1 MTIWV
6 DEVDDA
12 ETVAGALFRRSFG
25 HPIPTFPRHFVA
37 FGRDARGGSQVAG
50 YVHYTPWESTVWL
63 CGGLCA
69 DRDAYARAAPDDA
82 AAWKRAGGIGE
93 IILRATFPLLVDR
106 PAVFSTCGDP
116 KQWQHDLN
124 AGFEPAGPPHLLVH
138 WTRPVPEAERRRLIE
153 QIATLPPF

>member
-1 MTIWV
+1 MTIRIE
-6 DEVDDA
+6 EVDDA
-12 ETVAGALFRRSFG
+12 ENLAGELFRRSFG

-50 YVHYTPWESTVWL
+50 YVHYTTFDTTAWL

-69 DRDAYARAAPDDA
+69 DRDAYARATPDDA
-82 AAWKRAGGIGE
+82 AQWKRAGGIGE
-93 IILRATFPLLVDR
+93 IILRSTFPLLVDR

-124 AGFEPAGPPHLLVH
+124 AGFEPAGPPNLLVH
-138 WTRPVPEAERRRLIE
+138 WTRPLPDAERRRLIE
-153 QIATLPPF
+153 QVAALPPF